1 MKQKGFTLVELMIT
15 VAVIGI
21 LATIA
26 IPMYSSYA
34 VKAQLSEVFA
44 GIGPYK
50 FAMAEHY
57 MLEGRFPST
66 PDSIGLRADTTIGTS
81 VVKIELG
88 KPTGGD
94 NSDLLLTIANEPRF
108 GVAANRVI
116 VFRAMARGGSLQ
128 FACFGLA
135 DDWPADETNVL
146 PSSCRPPSPA
156 TTSSKPCGCGTKKK
170 AAKKPAGVGGRCYV
184 VGRGEVPCSSI

>member
-1 MKQKGFTLVELMIT
+1 MKQKGFTLIELMIV
-15 VAVIGI
+15 VAVMGV

-26 IPMYSSYA
+26 IPMYSKYT
-34 VKAQLSEVFA
+34 VKAHLAEVFA
-44 GIGPYK
+44 GVGPYK
-50 FAMAEHY
+50 FAMAEYY
-57 MLEGRFPST
+57 MLEGGFPTT
-66 PDSIGLRADTTIGTS
+66 PDSIGLRAGATIGTS

-108 GVAANRVI
+108 GVAANKRI
-116 VFRAMARGGSLQ
+116 VLRAMARGGSIQ

-135 DDWPADETNVL
+135 GDWAPAETSVL
-146 PSSCRPPSPA
+146 PNSCRAASPA
-156 TTSSKPCGCGTKKK
+156 TASSKPCGCGTKKS
-170 AAKKPAGVGGRCYV
+170 AKKPAGVGGRCYV